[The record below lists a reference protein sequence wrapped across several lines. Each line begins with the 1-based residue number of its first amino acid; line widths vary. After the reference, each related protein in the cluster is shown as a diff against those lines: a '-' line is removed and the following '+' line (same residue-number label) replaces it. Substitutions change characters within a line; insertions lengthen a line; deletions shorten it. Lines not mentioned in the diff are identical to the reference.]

1 MKKKFLFFY
10 VFCASIIL
18 CFMGCKGEVVNE
30 YTTHVATFY
39 FDFQNGSY
47 KQSYLYPALTSSD
60 YFCFFST
67 EPMDAGYK
75 LITEVYGKK
84 EKNVVHVTEDA
95 LTRRGRA
102 LGLNNGLI
110 AGRSSFQNGEL
121 YVFDRQ
127 CPNCFNET
135 NTKNF
140 PLNFKDSQHVYCDKC
155 KRTYGL
161 LNGGVVVADSLNH
174 EKNEKLLRYRAT
186 YSGETFRI
194 IAND

>member
-1 MKKKFLFFY
+1 MVKKFLFFY
-10 VFCASIIL
+10 VFCASTIL
-18 CFMGCKGEVVNE
+18 CFMGCKGEVVDE
-30 YTTHVATFY
+30 YTTHVASFR
-39 FDFQNGSY
+39 FDFQYGHN
-47 KQSYLYPALTSSD
+47 QSYLYSALNSTN

-67 EPMDAGYK
+67 NPIQGGYD
-75 LITEVYGKK
+75 LVTEAYGTK
-84 EKNVVHVTEDA
+84 EKNVEHITEA
-95 LTRRGRA
+95 VLTKSGRA

-140 PLNFKDSQHVYCDKC
+140 TLNFKDASSVFCNSC

-161 LNGGVVVADSLNH
+161 LNGGVVVSDSLNH
-174 EKNEKLLRYRAT
+174 EKNEKLFRYRAT
-186 YSGETFRI
+186 YSGTYFQI
-194 IAND
+194 SSN

>member
-10 VFCASIIL
+10 VFCASTIL
-18 CFMGCKGEVVNE
+18 CFMGCKGEVVDE
-30 YTTHVATFY
+30 YTTHRASFQ
-39 FDFQNGSY
+39 FDFLYGHT
-47 KQSYLYPALTSSD
+47 QSYLYPALNSTN

-67 EPMDAGYK
+67 NPIDGGYD
-75 LITEVYGKK
+75 LITEVYGAK
-84 EKNVVHVTEDA
+84 EKNVEHITEA
-95 LTRRGRA
+95 VLTKGSKV

-110 AGRSSFQNGEL
+110 VGRSSIQNGDL

-140 PLNFKDSQHVYCDKC
+140 PLNFKDASNVYCKNC

-161 LNGGVVVADSLNH
+161 LNGGVVVSDSLNH
-174 EKNEKLLRYRAT
+174 ERSEKLLRYRAT
-186 YSGETFRI
+186 YSGTYFSI
-194 IAND
+194 NN